1 MFGVDWRA
9 LFVPSGSLLEI
20 FLRGSVMYLAL
31 FVMMRLILKRETGG
45 ISITDILVV
54 VLIADAAQ
62 NGLAGQYHSITE
74 GLLLVA
80 TILGWS
86 YVLDWL
92 GFKVPRFQR
101 LLEPRPILL
110 VTDGRMLPENMEKEL
125 ITESELMSKLREQ
138 GIEDIT
144 RVKRARMEGD
154 GQISIITKDDDTHR
168 KPDQRTF

>member
-1 MFGVDWRA
+1 MFEVDWRA
-9 LFVPSGSLLEI
+9 LFVPTGSLLEI

-62 NGLAGQYHSITE
+62 NGLAGQYESITE

-101 LLEPRPILL
+101 LLEPRPILQI
-110 VTDGRMLPENMEKEL
+110 GRAH
-125 ITESELMSKLREQ
+125 
-138 GIEDIT
+138 
-144 RVKRARMEGD
+144 V
-154 GQISIITKDDDTHR
+154 
-168 KPDQRTF
+168 